1 MKIREEHDEAWR
13 SPERERGNF
22 PNEEFFVRKTQG
34 RLAPHNDDDVDDD
47 YGRVCDD
54 DEGEDEGEDNDDQD
68 DWQGTERGGGRVPT
82 GRGSGCFSDD
92 DQLFLKRHSTLSHSV
107 INFFSDDNKLF
118 LKRHSTF
125 SHTRINFFS
134 DGNQIFIRWPIQYP
148 FSAFPLFVVFVK
160 KC

>member
-54 DEGEDEGEDNDDQD
+54 DEGEDEEDDNDEEDDQD
-68 DWQGTERGGGRVPT
+68 DWEGTERGGERVPT
-82 GRGSGCFSDD
+82 RGG
-92 DQLFLKRHSTLSHSV
+92 
-107 INFFSDDNKLF
+107 
-118 LKRHSTF
+118 
-125 SHTRINFFS
+125 
-134 DGNQIFIRWPIQYP
+134 
-148 FSAFPLFVVFVK
+148 
-160 KC
+160 